1 MGMGQWL
8 AGWKICGERKT
19 MIRIQQLKLPVGHSE
34 KELFEG
40 VKKRL
45 HIREEDL
52 ISMEVVKRS
61 LDARKKPDLFYSY
74 VVDVL
79 VKNQTAILKKKP
91 KNASLFEKT
100 VYHLPKKRKTPPEV
114 RPVVIGTGPAGLF
127 AGLVLARCGLSPIL
141 LERGDEIEKR
151 QQCVDT
157 FWKTGMLD
165 TESNVQFG
173 EGGAGTFSD
182 GKLNTA
188 VKDPSGRNRFVLQTF
203 VEMGAPEEIL
213 YLNKPHIGTDLLRT
227 VVWNLRKEIE
237 GLGGEVRFR
246 SKVTDLFLK
255 KNELVGVEINHEER
269 LDANLVILATGH
281 SARDTFAMLSQ
292 KPLIMGPK
300 AFAVGV
306 RMEHPQKMMDISQY
320 GRERGSILPAADYKV
335 TRNLESG
342 RGVYSFC
349 MCPGGYVVNAS
360 SEKEELAV
368 NGMSYHGRNGI
379 NANSAMVVTVGPK
392 DFKSE
397 SPLAGIQFQ
406 RELERAAYEAGS
418 GEIPVQLF
426 GDFLEGKTSVSLGEV
441 CPNMKG
447 NWVFGDVRGI
457 FPGELSEALSE
468 GILRCEN
475 LIRGFAR
482 KDAILSGVESRT
494 SSPVKIERDETLQ
507 SSIRGLFPC
516 GEGAGYAGGIT
527 SAAMDGVK
535 VAEKIVEL
543 LG

>member
-1 MGMGQWL
+1 
-8 AGWKICGERKT
+8 

-34 KELFEG
+34 KELLEA

-45 HIREEDL
+45 HVREQDL
-52 ISMEVVKRS
+52 VSMEVVKRS
-61 LDARKKPDLFYSY
+61 LDARKKPELFYSY
-74 VVDVL
+74 VVDVV
-79 VKNQTAILKKKP
+79 VKNQTAILRKKP
-91 KNASLFEKT
+91 KNTTLYEKT
-100 VYHLPKKRKTPPEV
+100 IYRLPQKRKTFPEV
-114 RPVVIGTGPAGLF
+114 RPIVIGTGPAGLF

-141 LERGDEIEKR
+141 LERGDEMEKR
-151 QQCVDT
+151 QLSVDT
-157 FWKTGMLD
+157 FWKTGILD

-188 VKDPSGRNRFVLQTF
+188 VKDPSGRNHFVLQTF

-227 VVWNLRKEIE
+227 VVCNLRKEIE
-237 GLGGEVRFR
+237 TLGGEVRFR
-246 SKVTDLFLK
+246 AKVTDLFLK
-255 KNELVGVEINHEER
+255 NNVLTGVEVNHKER
-269 LDANLVILATGH
+269 LDANLVVLATGH
-281 SARDTFAMLSQ
+281 SARDTFEMLSE

-306 RMEHPQKMMDISQY
+306 RMEHPQKMMDVSQY
-320 GRERGSILPAADYKV
+320 GRERGTDLPAADYKV
-335 TRNLESG
+335 TRNLENG
-342 RGVYSFC
+342 RGVYYFC
-349 MCPGGYVVNAS
+349 LCTGGYVVKAS
-360 SEKEELAV
+360 SEKEKLAV
-368 NGMSYHGRNGI
+368 NGMSYHGRNGE
-379 NANSAMVVTVGPK
+379 NANSAIVVTVGPK

-397 SPLAGIQFQ
+397 EPLAGMEFQ
-406 RELERAAYEAGS
+406 RELERSAYLAGE
-418 GEIPVQLF
+418 GKIPVQLF
-426 GDFLEGKTSVSLGEV
+426 GDFLENRKSAALGGV

-457 FPGELSEALSE
+457 FPKKLSESLSE
-468 GILRCEN
+468 GILRCED
-475 LIRGFAR
+475 LIRGFSR
-482 KDAILSGVESRT
+482 KDAVLSGVESRT